1 MQKIRPF
8 LLFDHQAED
17 AANFYASIFE
27 DSRILNVGHYG
38 EEGLGPA
45 GKAMVVTFELAGQTF
60 MALNM
65 FSPQETAPAFY
76 VDCETQDEIDHFWER
91 LSEGGEK
98 NVCGWLTDKFGVTWN
113 IVPSILG
120 ELMQDEDDE
129 KSGRVF
135 HAMLQMSKPDIGEL
149 RRAYDGVSV

>member
-1 MQKIRPF
+1 
-8 LLFDHQAED
+8 LFDDKAED
-17 AANFYASIFE
+17 AANFYTSVFASAKIV
-27 DSRILNVGHYG
+27 NVARYG
-38 EEGLGPA
+38 EEGPGPA

-65 FSPQETAPAFY
+65 FSPQQTAPAFY
-76 VDCETQDEIDHFWER
+76 VDCETQEEIDRFWER

-129 KSGRVF
+129 KSARVF
-135 HAMLQMSKPDIGEL
+135 HAMLQMSKLDIEEL
-149 RRAYDGVSV
+149 RQAYDGVTV